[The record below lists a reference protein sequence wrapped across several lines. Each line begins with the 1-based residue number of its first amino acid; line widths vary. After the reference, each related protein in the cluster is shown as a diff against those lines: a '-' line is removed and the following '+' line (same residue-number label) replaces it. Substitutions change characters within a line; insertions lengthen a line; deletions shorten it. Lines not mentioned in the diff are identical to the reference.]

1 MPEKNGQINPPN
13 TVRAARDAG
22 GRPRL
27 AAVLQEGREYG
38 IIYASLGVIRE
49 ISG

>member
-13 TVRAARDAG
+13 TVRAARYAG

-27 AAVLQEGREYG
+27 AAVLQEGREYV
-38 IIYASLGVIRE
+38 SLGVIRE